1 MSKNNSTNK
10 SIDKEKSNDKKRIN
24 NIAQIKIIII
34 GKTGSGKTSFV
45 NRWVN
50 NTFSEIY
57 KSTIISE
64 YSSKTIKYKNNI
76 YKINLWDIA
85 GQDHF
90 ASLIKAF
97 CKDAKGCITMSDIM
111 VPSSLTDA
119 VNWKKN
125 LDENQTLP
133 DGSNIPNILIQNK
146 IDLINEESAKEN
158 YNQIK
163 AFVKGTK
170 ASKSPV
176 IPISAQYNFNIEAV
190 IYYLC
195 NLPIPK
201 RDFISPPRFVVIRS
215 FDINHPGTEPENLE
229 GGVAGGTLT
238 RGILRLGEVV
248 EIKPG
253 IISKGQKG
261 EHIVQP
267 LYSRIVSLRTEDNYL
282 IYAVPGG
289 LIGVGLKIDPF
300 LTSKDKLKGRILGH
314 PGKLPDIYISIVVKA
329 HLMSRYV
336 GTKSVDKSS
345 SHVGEIKY
353 KEVLLINVGSISIAS
368 TAVEISGENRDIIKF
383 SLTPPVCAEIGET
396 VAFSRKLGHC
406 WRLIGWGKVLEGG
419 ETI

>member
-133 DGSNIPNILIQNK
+133 DGSNIPNILGK
-146 IDLINEESAKEN
+146 IFRN
-158 YNQIK
+158 
-163 AFVKGTK
+163 VW
-170 ASKSPV
+170 
-176 IPISAQYNFNIEAV
+176 IS
-190 IYYLC
+190 YL
-195 NLPIPK
+195 
-201 RDFISPPRFVVIRS
+201 
-215 FDINHPGTEPENLE
+215 
-229 GGVAGGTLT
+229 
-238 RGILRLGEVV
+238 
-248 EIKPG
+248 
-253 IISKGQKG
+253 
-261 EHIVQP
+261 
-267 LYSRIVSLRTEDNYL
+267 
-282 IYAVPGG
+282 
-289 LIGVGLKIDPF
+289 
-300 LTSKDKLKGRILGH
+300 KL
-314 PGKLPDIYISIVVKA
+314 
-329 HLMSRYV
+329 
-336 GTKSVDKSS
+336 
-345 SHVGEIKY
+345 
-353 KEVLLINVGSISIAS
+353 LLI
-368 TAVEISGENRDIIKF
+368 K
-383 SLTPPVCAEIGET
+383 
-396 VAFSRKLGHC
+396 
-406 WRLIGWGKVLEGG
+406 
-419 ETI
+419 

>member
-111 VPSSLTDA
+111 VPSSLIDA

-146 IDLINEESAKEN
+146 IDLINKEDINKYNIKEFSENNNFDAWFNTSAKTGEN
-158 YNQIK
+158 
-163 AFVKGTK
+163 
-170 ASKSPV
+170 
-176 IPISAQYNFNIEAV
+176 ISECMDKLLEIIINKINE
-190 IYYLC
+190 
-195 NLPIPK
+195 
-201 RDFISPPRFVVIRS
+201 
-215 FDINHPGTEPENLE
+215 FDLSEINANRNNSIALDTDKYG
-229 GGVAGGTLT
+229 
-238 RGILRLGEVV
+238 
-248 EIKPG
+248 
-253 IISKGQKG
+253 
-261 EHIVQP
+261 
-267 LYSRIVSLRTEDNYL
+267 D
-282 IYAVPGG
+282 
-289 LIGVGLKIDPF
+289 
-300 LTSKDKLKGRILGH
+300 KDKNKKNKKG
-314 PGKLPDIYISIVVKA
+314 
-329 HLMSRYV
+329 
-336 GTKSVDKSS
+336 
-345 SHVGEIKY
+345 
-353 KEVLLINVGSISIAS
+353 
-368 TAVEISGENRDIIKF
+368 
-383 SLTPPVCAEIGET
+383 C
-396 VAFSRKLGHC
+396 C
-406 WRLIGWGKVLEGG
+406 
-419 ETI
+419 

>member
-146 IDLINEESAKEN
+146 IDLINEEDINKYNIKEFSENNNFDAWFNTSAKTGEN
-158 YNQIK
+158 
-163 AFVKGTK
+163 
-170 ASKSPV
+170 
-176 IPISAQYNFNIEAV
+176 ISECMDKLLEIIINKINE
-190 IYYLC
+190 
-195 NLPIPK
+195 
-201 RDFISPPRFVVIRS
+201 
-215 FDINHPGTEPENLE
+215 FDLSEINANRNNSIALDTDKY
-229 GGVAGGTLT
+229 
-238 RGILRLGEVV
+238 GE
-248 EIKPG
+248 
-253 IISKGQKG
+253 
-261 EHIVQP
+261 
-267 LYSRIVSLRTEDNYL
+267 
-282 IYAVPGG
+282 
-289 LIGVGLKIDPF
+289 
-300 LTSKDKLKGRILGH
+300 KDKNKNNKKR
-314 PGKLPDIYISIVVKA
+314 
-329 HLMSRYV
+329 
-336 GTKSVDKSS
+336 
-345 SHVGEIKY
+345 
-353 KEVLLINVGSISIAS
+353 
-368 TAVEISGENRDIIKF
+368 
-383 SLTPPVCAEIGET
+383 C
-396 VAFSRKLGHC
+396 C
-406 WRLIGWGKVLEGG
+406 
-419 ETI
+419 

>member
-146 IDLINEESAKEN
+146 IDLINEEDINKYNIKEFSENNNFDAWFNTSAKTGEN
-158 YNQIK
+158 
-163 AFVKGTK
+163 
-170 ASKSPV
+170 
-176 IPISAQYNFNIEAV
+176 ISECMDKLLEIIINKINE
-190 IYYLC
+190 
-195 NLPIPK
+195 
-201 RDFISPPRFVVIRS
+201 
-215 FDINHPGTEPENLE
+215 FDLSEINANRNNSIALDTDE
-229 GGVAGGTLT
+229 
-238 RGILRLGEVV
+238 
-248 EIKPG
+248 
-253 IISKGQKG
+253 
-261 EHIVQP
+261 
-267 LYSRIVSLRTEDNYL
+267 
-282 IYAVPGG
+282 
-289 LIGVGLKIDPF
+289 
-300 LTSKDKLKGRILGH
+300 KDKNKNNKKG
-314 PGKLPDIYISIVVKA
+314 
-329 HLMSRYV
+329 
-336 GTKSVDKSS
+336 
-345 SHVGEIKY
+345 
-353 KEVLLINVGSISIAS
+353 
-368 TAVEISGENRDIIKF
+368 
-383 SLTPPVCAEIGET
+383 C
-396 VAFSRKLGHC
+396 C
-406 WRLIGWGKVLEGG
+406 
-419 ETI
+419 

>member
-146 IDLINEESAKEN
+146 IDLINEEDINKYNIKEFSENNNFDAWFNTSAKTGEN
-158 YNQIK
+158 
-163 AFVKGTK
+163 
-170 ASKSPV
+170 
-176 IPISAQYNFNIEAV
+176 ISECMDKLLEIIINKINE
-190 IYYLC
+190 
-195 NLPIPK
+195 
-201 RDFISPPRFVVIRS
+201 
-215 FDINHPGTEPENLE
+215 FDLSEINANRNNSIALDTDKY
-229 GGVAGGTLT
+229 
-238 RGILRLGEVV
+238 GE
-248 EIKPG
+248 
-253 IISKGQKG
+253 
-261 EHIVQP
+261 
-267 LYSRIVSLRTEDNYL
+267 
-282 IYAVPGG
+282 
-289 LIGVGLKIDPF
+289 
-300 LTSKDKLKGRILGH
+300 KDKNKKNKKG
-314 PGKLPDIYISIVVKA
+314 
-329 HLMSRYV
+329 
-336 GTKSVDKSS
+336 
-345 SHVGEIKY
+345 
-353 KEVLLINVGSISIAS
+353 
-368 TAVEISGENRDIIKF
+368 
-383 SLTPPVCAEIGET
+383 C
-396 VAFSRKLGHC
+396 C
-406 WRLIGWGKVLEGG
+406 
-419 ETI
+419 

>member
-1 MSKNNSTNK
+1 MLKNNSTNK
-10 SIDKEKSNDKKRIN
+10 SNDKEKSNDKKRLN

-146 IDLINEESAKEN
+146 IDLINEEDINKYNIKEFSENNNFDAWFNTSAKTGEN
-158 YNQIK
+158 
-163 AFVKGTK
+163 
-170 ASKSPV
+170 
-176 IPISAQYNFNIEAV
+176 ISECMDKLLEIIINKINE
-190 IYYLC
+190 
-195 NLPIPK
+195 
-201 RDFISPPRFVVIRS
+201 
-215 FDINHPGTEPENLE
+215 FDLSEINANRNNSIALDTDKY
-229 GGVAGGTLT
+229 
-238 RGILRLGEVV
+238 GE
-248 EIKPG
+248 
-253 IISKGQKG
+253 
-261 EHIVQP
+261 
-267 LYSRIVSLRTEDNYL
+267 
-282 IYAVPGG
+282 
-289 LIGVGLKIDPF
+289 
-300 LTSKDKLKGRILGH
+300 KDKNKNNKKG
-314 PGKLPDIYISIVVKA
+314 
-329 HLMSRYV
+329 
-336 GTKSVDKSS
+336 
-345 SHVGEIKY
+345 
-353 KEVLLINVGSISIAS
+353 
-368 TAVEISGENRDIIKF
+368 
-383 SLTPPVCAEIGET
+383 C
-396 VAFSRKLGHC
+396 C
-406 WRLIGWGKVLEGG
+406 
-419 ETI
+419 